1 MVSYRVLVTGSRD
14 WTDRDAIRDALS
26 AIDGMSNYR
35 VLVMGSLDG
44 LSAIDWNCDPAD
56 SLTLVHGAA
65 RGADSIA
72 ADIATEMGWTVEAHP
87 ADWERYG
94 KRAGFVRND
103 EMVKLGADVCL
114 AFIKDNSRGAMMC
127 AGLAEK
133 AGIRVERVEMASAE
147 MEAR

>member
-26 AIDGMSNYR
+26 AIDG
-35 VLVMGSLDG
+35 
-44 LSAIDWNCDPAD
+44 NCDPAD

-72 ADIATEMGWTVEAHP
+72 ADIAANIGWNVEAHP
-87 ADWERYG
+87 ADWERHG
-94 KRAGFVRND
+94 KRAGFIRNE

-114 AFIKDNSRGAMMC
+114 AFIKDGSRGAMMC

-133 AGIRVERVEMASAE
+133 AGISVERVEMASA
-147 MEAR
+147 R